1 MIART
6 YVDFFQIRGIMEGST
21 GRMMYSMYVC
31 TVGIGVRVYTSE
43 RLYRWPSV
51 QFVSP
56 KLDISTIY
64 TQPAKNG
71 DFNMQNDKK
80 LEENPEVCDVLL
92 NKVGKPKD
100 MVMCKAVNV
109 YDDRYR
115 VNIYTRRY
123 VDNIEG
129 LSISGSYFVSY
140 SNNKLNVLYG
150 PKCIT

>member
-1 MIART
+1 MCT
-6 YVDFFQIRGIMEGST
+6 LVNDCVG
-21 GRMMYSMYVC
+21 GRLF
-31 TVGIGVRVYTSE
+31 R
-43 RLYRWPSV
+43 
-51 QFVSP
+51 FVSL
-56 KLDISTIY
+56 KLDVSPRCL
-64 TQPAKNG
+64 QPAKNG

-92 NKVGKPKD
+92 NMVGKPKD
-100 MVMCKAVNV
+100 MVMCRAINV

-129 LSISGSYFVSY
+129 MSISGSYFVSY

-150 PKCIT
+150 SKCIT